1 MSTEEEVEKACDAIR
16 AELTEALGPK
26 PDRYE
31 VGDFDA
37 AAWRALE
44 DVENALFHIWKSKQ
58 L

>member
-1 MSTEEEVEKACDAIR
+1 MPTEEEVEKACDAIR